1 MVNSPHNALHQVLN
15 SFDNITINDYQR
27 LLNNYLF
34 LDTACQHTCCST
46 KWFEMWEN
54 AMNSIF
60 KLSAKKVPNQEPFE
74 FGHGPAQYS
83 HMHAYI
89 PATVDHTLS
98 TTCLIGTSII
108 NSMND
113 IPMLGS
119 HGLLS
124 KMRAIIDLPGRVL
137 RLEGVPGSSDVPI
150 VSING
155 HIAIKITNL
164 PDHVNTCHE
173 TWSQLGEM
181 SDHEDAD
188 VELITTSDCNQLKPI
203 KSQRDLGNHHGTS
216 ATMDSTLEAPGGI
229 LFQCRVLPRQSS
241 CASGALGT
249 ACKDLAGVSRSNVD
263 DREEYPAEEGNFRM
277 STRSDTTI
285 GKQRRQVQQV
295 PHMRKAVER
304 GPGSNQWV
312 EPLRRERQRPPSLPS
327 PSSSTAANFLDPR
340 SLQQSGWAYRQP
352 RHPSCLSYSKKIAKA
367 ADKGT
372 RPKASSKRDNRRQD
386 QEEEMSDDWDWGW
399 LPLQQVQTQHAY
411 TVTKKGHTSWILGHL
426 RSSSKIYDKEIHA
439 YECLPTHND
448 YVNSQMS

>member
-1 MVNSPHNALHQVLN
+1 MLFTKFWQHH
-15 SFDNITINDYQR
+15 YQR
-27 LLNNYLF
+27 LLSIWFWTRLASVHAVALSGLRCGRMQWNLF
-34 LDTACQHTCCST
+34 SSCQPR
-46 KWFEMWEN
+46 
-54 AMNSIF
+54 NS
-60 KLSAKKVPNQEPFE
+60 PNQEPFE

-89 PATVDHTLS
+89 PAAVDRTLS

-124 KMRAIIDLPGRVL
+124 KMRAIIDLPGHVL
-137 RLEGVPGSSDVPI
+137 RLEGMPGSSDVPI

-155 HIAIKITNL
+155 HIAVKITNL

-181 SDHEDAD
+181 SDHPPQW
-188 VELITTSDCNQLKPI
+188 IQ
-203 KSQRDLGNHHGTS
+203 
-216 ATMDSTLEAPGGI
+216 TLEAPGGI
-229 LFQCRVLPRQSS
+229 LFQCWVLPRQSS

-249 ACKDLAGVSRSNVD
+249 GSKDLAGVSRCNVD
-263 DREEYPAEEGNFRM
+263 DREEGPAEEGNFRM

-304 GPGSNQWV
+304 GPRKQPVGRALAKAV
-312 EPLRRERQRPPSLPS
+312 A
-327 PSSSTAANFLDPR
+327 TAAFTAFTVLFHGCQLLGPR

-352 RHPSCLSYSKKIAKA
+352 RHPSCLSYLRKK
-367 ADKGT
+367 
-372 RPKASSKRDNRRQD
+372 
-386 QEEEMSDDWDWGW
+386 
-399 LPLQQVQTQHAY
+399 
-411 TVTKKGHTSWILGHL
+411 
-426 RSSSKIYDKEIHA
+426 
-439 YECLPTHND
+439 
-448 YVNSQMS
+448 